1 MRTLLVP
8 LSGSALAERVL
19 GPVAELARR
28 TGAVPVLL
36 RVVPFDGQLSREEI
50 DAALAYL
57 TAIRGNLANQGVTC
71 DVQLLPGDPADGIL
85 FSAVRHRAALV
96 VLSMQG
102 RSGVE
107 RFFSGSVA
115 EKVLQDCAEPVLLV
129 PPRALEL
136 GVLPALDRVLI

>member
-1 MRTLLVP
+1 
-8 LSGSALAERVL
+8 
-19 GPVAELARR
+19 

-36 RVVPFDGQLSREEI
+36 QVLPNDGPVPREQVE
-50 DAALAYL
+50 ASLQYL
-57 TAIRGNLANQGVTC
+57 NAIRGDFADQGLAS
-71 DVQLLPGDPADGIL
+71 DVDVLPGDPAEGIL
-85 FSAVRHRAALV
+85 FSAVRHRADLV

-115 EKVLQDCAEPVLLV
+115 EKVLQEYMDPVLLV

-136 GVLPALDRVLI
+136 GALPPLDHIVVP